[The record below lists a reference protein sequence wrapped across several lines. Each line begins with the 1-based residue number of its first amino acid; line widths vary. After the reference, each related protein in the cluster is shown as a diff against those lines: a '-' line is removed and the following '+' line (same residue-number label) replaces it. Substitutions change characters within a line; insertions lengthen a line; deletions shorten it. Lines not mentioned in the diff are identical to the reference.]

1 MRKVTFIHY
10 SETYTGEVMI
20 PFLLRAIVAIFIISV
35 NAAITGTFTVF
46 RNVSFLVAGTAH
58 AALAGAA
65 LALILE
71 SLGFHVPVLLGG
83 VLFAIFAAISA
94 GYASGRGKVGRRED
108 TNTAIA
114 ISFALSM
121 SLAVLFIS
129 MVREYAARVWGL
141 LIGDLFLL
149 SYSDLAIMF
158 ITTLLVIAITAL
170 FYRAFLYL
178 SFDVEAA
185 IASGVKVGLY
195 DYLLLSTIA
204 LSVVAIMGGVGAIL
218 VFAMFVAPAAIAKRF
233 AKSISHVFLL
243 SFLISFSSG
252 IAGIALSFYLPF
264 SPGAMAAVIVSS
276 TYFVSV
282 FVKK

>member
-1 MRKVTFIHY
+1 VKKMLPPFI
-10 SETYTGEVMI
+10 I
-20 PFLLRAIVAIFIISV
+20 RAVIAVFIISL

-65 LALILE
+65 LAIVLEEFGFNMPIL
-71 SLGFHVPVLLGG
+71 VGG
-83 VLFAIFAAISA
+83 IIFAVFAAVIAS
-94 GYASGRGKVGRRED
+94 YASGRGKVGKQED

-149 SYSDLAIMF
+149 SYSDLKAMLIA
-158 ITTLLVIAITAL
+158 TLFVIFVTIL
-170 FYRAFLYL
+170 FYRVFLYI

-185 IASGVKVGLY
+185 IASGIKVDIY

-204 LSVVAIMGGVGAIL
+204 ISVVVIMGGVGAIL
-218 VFAMFVAPAAIAKRF
+218 VFAMFVAPSAIATRF
-233 AKSISHVFLL
+233 SNSISRVFLL
-243 SFLISFSSG
+243 SFLISFASG
-252 IAGIALSFYLPF
+252 LLGIALSFILPF
-264 SPGAMAAVIVSS
+264 SPGAIAGVVVSS
-276 TYFVSV
+276 TYFISA
-282 FVKK
+282 FVKR